1 MWIPRFAINSETNDI
16 KYVKDVSETDES
28 WIIPEIF
35 AYRQKET
42 APDFLLTG
50 IWIEKDLDEDFENQM
65 AQMNQE
71 ESVYGFIKNTMAIPS
86 DQQTQDAIQKYIE
99 QTYENSQ
106 NPIGDISNSNRII
119 LRTIRQNNQTPM
131 KATGLYNEE
140 TERVE
145 INVTYTQFGINKV
158 LCDNKEIEFQ
168 IQNQN
173 RTAVVTIEGKF
184 IEKGKHTIT
193 IIDNENNK
201 KDIEIYKSTI
211 YAFLYSDGTLTF
223 STTENPEPDRELLV
237 EPYGD
242 IGDDVYTRIS
252 EIPWVDE
259 REHITTVE
267 FKEIIRPKSTAFW
280 FYGCSKLTT
289 IKNLNNLNTVK
300 VTSMYGM
307 FGGCGNLT
315 SLDVSKLNTSNVTNM
330 SNMFFNCSNLTS
342 LNLNGINT
350 SNVTDMSFMFWNC
363 SSLKELNMGY
373 FYNLSKV
380 TNMAYMFGNCA
391 ALTTLNLK
399 VFYNTSNVTSMYNM
413 FSGCKSLI
421 NLDVSNWD
429 TSSVTDMSHMFSYC
443 DNLASLNLKSFDT
456 SNVTNMRYMFAFNY
470 KLGKIYVSST
480 MWDTSNADVTDMF
493 LYCGTSS
500 VTKQK

>member
-28 WIIPEIF
+28 WTIPEIF

-99 QTYENSQ
+99 QTYENKQ

-131 KATGLYNEE
+131 KATGGYNEE

-168 IQNQN
+168 IQKQN

-201 KDIEIYKSTI
+201 KDIDIYKSVI
-211 YAFLYSDGTLTF
+211 YAFLYKDGTLTF
-223 STTENPEPDRELLV
+223 STTESPEPDKELLV

-242 IGDDVYTRIS
+242 ISDIEDVAWYN
-252 EIPWVDE
+252 E
-259 REHITTVE
+259 RESILAVDFKDTIYPKTTARW
-267 FKEIIRPKSTAFW
+267 FFGCKNLKEINNI
-280 FYGCSKLTT
+280 
-289 IKNLNNLNTVK
+289 NNLNTIK
-300 VTSMYGM
+300 VTEMTNM
-307 FGGCGNLT
+307 FNGCSSLT
-315 SLDVSKLNTSNVTNM
+315 SLDLSGLDTRNVTIMNGMFMGCRSLTSLNLNNFNTSNVTNM
-330 SNMFFNCSNLTS
+330 GMMFTYCSSLISLDLSSFNTNNVTTMSLMFDDCSGLTS
-342 LNLNGINT
+342 LNLRSFDTG
-350 SNVTDMSFMFWNC
+350 NVTDMAFMFSDC
-363 SSLKELNMGY
+363 S
-373 FYNLSKV
+373 V
-380 TNMAYMFGNCA
+380 
-391 ALTTLNLK
+391 
-399 VFYNTSNVTSMYNM
+399 
-413 FSGCKSLI
+413 
-421 NLDVSNWD
+421 
-429 TSSVTDMSHMFSYC
+429 
-443 DNLASLNLKSFDT
+443 LASLDLRSFNT
-456 SNVTNMRYMFAFNY
+456 SNVTNMTYMFFNCK
-470 KLGKIYVSST
+470 KLKKIEVSRKGWIVT
-480 MWDTSNADVTDMF
+480 NADITNMF
-493 LYCGTSS
+493 NKCGTQY
-500 VTKQK
+500 VTKY